1 MIIWTAGQTM
11 DDLGRTTLETGS
23 WQAAQDFLQAARQAP
38 EQPAITAGGEALNYQ
53 AFHARVLQLAAA
65 LAAQETAAKAPV
77 AAIYLSRNTDTY
89 AAVLAALLRGQ
100 AYVPLNPK
108 FPPERNRYILDRSG
122 ATTLFYEAAD
132 SAAVQDIMAA
142 QSGEPAAA
150 VPHCIST
157 EDLPPAPASLP
168 DRLHDNPYAYILF
181 TSGSTGKPKGVA
193 LRHSNLGA
201 YLDAVFQVADYGPG
215 DRLSQNFDLT
225 FDLSVH
231 DMFVCWRAGAHLI
244 VPSARDLEAPADYV
258 QREDVTCWFSVPSL
272 AQKMR
277 QQGALK
283 PSALSRL
290 RLSLFCGEA
299 LPVELAQAW
308 SRATGN
314 RVENWYGPTEATISC
329 TRAVLPADPDRITG
343 RNGLVP
349 IGTAL
354 PGMTARVFKEDG
366 SQAAPGETG
375 ELQMCG
381 PQVADGYLQDAAKT
395 AAAFVVP
402 AGQDRI
408 HYRTGDRVHLQAD
421 GTLEFIERMDNQI
434 KIRGYR
440 VELGEIEAV
449 LRAAAPGCEAVVVPL
464 PLKSPAPT
472 SLVGVA
478 EGYDGPGR
486 KLREAIAGKLPD
498 YMSPARV
505 LVMPQFPKNASG
517 KVDRGAIGQRVLK
530 RLQKMNAAEQPKKKM
545 KRYDRLIQF
554 AQEISPAL
562 SRQDIE
568 KAENLMDAGLDS
580 MAFVDF
586 TIKLENHFGLE
597 LTQDSAAELSRM
609 SLWQMVVFIRKSLQA
624 KDETRFQ
631 PPAPDSLNGS
641 ALNQHLHYRAMRA
654 LDVLDKFPAYA
665 AAPDAPPLVPF
676 VGSSGFMRAICPE
689 TVEAAARAA
698 GHQIRA
704 ANLGMAM
711 LSVEGIAELCEYI
724 RDTLLA
730 QGRRLPLAVLEMEI
744 MQLSI
749 LPPAGDIEILEPYR
763 AGAFKDIPRK
773 HYDADTVWDAGTGG
787 GIARSAAP
795 RSGAAAPQANW
806 ERRRNQEIRN
816 AFAGSV
822 RMDGKA
828 VQAWLRGLKALQEVS
843 EETVAVIHPVQCP
856 GLEGLR
862 AAQTPNHFR
871 GAVALAEQEGGIRV
885 ILDSAFAMQDG
896 DFKNISHMNDY
907 QGRQSFSA
915 QLAAM
920 LFR

>member
-1 MIIWTAGQTM
+1 M
-11 DDLGRTTLETGS
+11 DDLGQTTLETGS
-23 WQAAQDFLQAARQAP
+23 WQSAQDFLQAVRQAP
-38 EQPAITAGGEALNYQ
+38 DSPAITAGGATFSYRS
-53 AFHARVLQLAAA
+53 FHARVQQLAAA

-77 AAIYLSRNTDTY
+77 AAIYLSRTVDTY
-89 AAVLAALLRGQ
+89 AAVLAALLRGH

-122 ATTLFYEAAD
+122 ATALFYEAAD

-150 VPHCIST
+150 VPYCIST
-157 EDLPPAPASLP
+157 EDLPPAPAILP
-168 DRLHDNPYAYILF
+168 ERRHDNPYAYILF

-215 DRLSQNFDLT
+215 DRMSQNFDLT

-244 VPSARDLEAPADYV
+244 VPSEHDLDAPADYV
-258 QREDVTCWFSVPSL
+258 QRNDVTCWFSVPSL

-277 QQGALK
+277 QQGALS
-283 PSALSRL
+283 PGGLSSL

-308 SRATGN
+308 ARATGK

-329 TRAVLPADPDRITG
+329 TRQALPADPEQISG

-366 SQAAPGETG
+366 SAAAPGETG
-375 ELQMCG
+375 ELLMSG
-381 PQVADGYLQDAAKT
+381 PQVADGYLQDAKKT

-402 AGQDRI
+402 AGQDHI
-408 HYRTGDRVHLQAD
+408 HYRTGDRVHLQPD

-472 SLVGVA
+472 ALVGVV
-478 EGYDGPGR
+478 EGYGGPGR
-486 KLREAIAGKLPD
+486 EIREAIAGKLPD
-498 YMSPARV
+498 YMSPTRV

-517 KVDRGAIGQRVLK
+517 KIDRGAIGQRVLK
-530 RLQKMNAAEQPKKKM
+530 RLEKMNAADQPKKKM

-554 AQEISPAL
+554 AQEINPAL
-562 SRQDIE
+562 SRAEIE

-580 MAFVDF
+580 MGFVDF
-586 TIKLENHFGLE
+586 TIKLEKRFGLE

-609 SLWQMVVFIRKSLQA
+609 SLWQMVVFIRKALEA

-631 PPAPDSLNGS
+631 PPPPDSLDGS
-641 ALNQHLHYRAMRA
+641 ALKQHLHYRAMRA
-654 LDVLDKFPAYA
+654 LDLLDKFPAYA

-676 VGSSGFMRAICPE
+676 IGSSGFMRAICPE
-689 TVEAAARAA
+689 TIETAAAAA
-698 GHQIRA
+698 GQQIRA

-724 RDTLLA
+724 RDTLQA

-749 LPPAGDIEILEPYR
+749 MPPAGDIEILTDYK

-787 GIARSAAP
+787 AIAVSDAP
-795 RSGAAAPQANW
+795 RPGGAPTTQANW
-806 ERRRNQEIRN
+806 ERKRNQEIRD
-816 AFAGSV
+816 AFEGRM

-828 VQAWLRGLKALQEVS
+828 VAAWLRGLRALQDVS
-843 EETVAVIHPVQCP
+843 DDTVAVIHPVHCP
-856 GLEGLR
+856 DLAEMR
-862 AAQTPNHFR
+862 AAQMPNHFLDT
-871 GAVALAEQEGGIRV
+871 AALAEREAGVRV
-885 ILDSAFAMQDG
+885 ILDTAFAMDSG

-907 QGRQSFSA
+907 QGRQNFSA
-915 QLAAM
+915 QLAAQ

>member
-1 MIIWTAGQTM
+1 M
-11 DDLGRTTLETGS
+11 DDLGHTSLETS
-23 WQAAQDFLQAARQAP
+23 TWQTAQDFLQAAAKAP
-38 EQPAITAGGEALNYQ
+38 GHPAITAGGETLSYGRFA
-53 AFHARVLQLAAA
+53 ARAQQMAAA
-65 LAAQETAAKAPV
+65 LAAAESPDRTPV
-77 AAIYLSRNTDTY
+77 TAIYLSRNADTY
-89 AAVLAALLRGQ
+89 AAVLAALMRGH

-122 ATTLFYEAAD
+122 ASALLHEDAD
-132 SAAVQDIMAA
+132 SAAVQDILAA
-142 QSGEPAAA
+142 DSGEPAPAA
-150 VPHCIST
+150 PQCISSG
-157 EDLPPAPASLP
+157 SLP
-168 DRLHDNPYAYILF
+168 SEPVGGLPERLHDNPYAYILF

-201 YLDAVFQVADYGPG
+201 YLDAVFKVANYGPG

-244 VPSARDLEAPADYV
+244 VPSERDLEAPAEYV
-258 QREDVTCWFSVPSL
+258 QREKVTCWFSVPSL

-277 QQGALK
+277 QQGGVK
-283 PSALSRL
+283 PGALSGL

-299 LPVELAQAW
+299 LPVELAQEW

-329 TRAVLPADPDRITG
+329 TRLVLPDDPAQITG

-354 PGMTARVFKEDG
+354 PGMTARVYKEDG
-366 SQAAPGETG
+366 SPAAPGGTG
-375 ELQMCG
+375 ELLMCG
-381 PQVADGYLQDAAKT
+381 PQVADGYLQDPEKT
-395 AAAFVVP
+395 AAAFMVP
-402 AGQDRI
+402 ADQDQI
-408 HYRTGDRVHLQAD
+408 HYRTGDRVHLQED
-421 GTLEFIERMDNQI
+421 GTLQFIERMDNQI

-449 LRAAAPGCEAVVVPL
+449 LRTAAPGCEAVVVPL

-472 SLVGVA
+472 SLVGVV
-478 EGYDGPGR
+478 EGYSGPGR
-486 KLREAIAGKLPD
+486 EIREAIAGRLPD

-530 RLQKMNAAEQPKKKM
+530 RLEKMNAAAQPKKKM

-554 AQEISPAL
+554 AQEINPAL

-609 SLWQMVVFIRKSLQA
+609 SLWQMVVFIRKSLEA
-624 KDETRFQ
+624 KKEDRFL
-631 PPAPDSLNGS
+631 PPDPGSLDGN
-641 ALNQHLHYRAMRA
+641 ALKQHLHYRAMRA

-665 AAPDAPPLVPF
+665 ALPDAAPLVPF
-676 VGSSGFMRAICPE
+676 IGSSGFMRAICPGTIE
-689 TVEAAARAA
+689 TAAAAA
-698 GHQIRA
+698 GQQIRA
-704 ANLGMAM
+704 ANIGMAM

-724 RDTLLA
+724 RDTLQA

-749 LPPAGDIEILEPYR
+749 MPPAGDIEILADYK

-773 HYDADTVWDAGTGG
+773 HYDADTIWDAGTGG
-787 GIARSAAP
+787 AIARSAAP
-795 RSGAAAPQANW
+795 RPGAPAVQANW
-806 ERRRNQEIRN
+806 ERKRNQEIRD
-816 AFAGSV
+816 AFAGQL
-822 RMDGKA
+822 RMDEKA
-828 VQAWLRGLKALQEVS
+828 VAAWLRGLKALQEVS
-843 EETVAVIHPVQCP
+843 DETVAVIHPIQCP
-856 GLEGLR
+856 DLAALR
-862 AAQTPNHFR
+862 AAQAPNHVLET
-871 GAVALAEQEGGIRV
+871 VAQAERDADIRV
-885 ILDSAFAMQDG
+885 ILDTEFTMEDA

-915 QLAAM
+915 QLAGL
-920 LFR
+920 LFTPAAQSS